1 MTLGLYFSRFGIGGA
16 LGTPRDPFGDRFGG
30 FCGTLGIILATVG
43 SSWCFLGGPCQ
54 LLGPTRDQWAH
65 IWVPTLGPVLA
76 HFCWVP
82 IDPYSLRGY
91 RGRPCPSPGY
101 PRYLPL
107 SRICRV
113 ATCQAGP
120 GWPDLSGGHM
130 PGWPR
135 LARGGSRAP
144 KWGRK
149 TWFCRGMVSKLE
161 IMGFPATQMDCM
173 VPRRPLGKPVSPQTP
188 LKNGPLDFSQFGE
201 IWGGSPWI

>member
-1 MTLGLYFSRFGIGGA
+1 MFS
-16 LGTPRDPFGDRFGG
+16 PPNRDLPC
-30 FCGTLGIILATVG
+30 FCLSGHTRCSLA
-43 SSWCFLGGPCQ
+43 
-54 LLGPTRDQWAH
+54 
-65 IWVPTLGPVLA
+65 
-76 HFCWVP
+76 
-82 IDPYSLRGY
+82 YSLRGY

-135 LARGGSRAP
+135 LARGGSGAP
-144 KWGRK
+144 KWGLK

-188 LKNGPLDFSQFGE
+188 LKNGSPRLFPISGNLGKVPL
-201 IWGGSPWI
+201 SPLCISYGPFVGL